1 MNKMTAFL
9 SEYYLWIKSLH
20 LIAIIAWMAGMMYLP
35 RLYVYHTDAPV
46 GSVQSEK
53 FKLMEGRLLRGI
65 INPAMILVF
74 ILGAMLLFTP
84 GLIDWQS
91 WWIWLKLGLVL
102 ILGAVHGLFSRWR
115 REFAADIRKRPGL
128 YYRIANEVPFVLMI
142 GIVILVIVRPF
153 GKF

>member
-1 MNKMTAFL
+1 MYEFL
-9 SEYYLWIKSLH
+9 SDYYLWIKSFH
-20 LIAIIAWMAGMMYLP
+20 LIAVIAWMAGMMYLP

-65 INPAMILVF
+65 INPAMIATFLLGGLLV
-74 ILGAMLLFTP
+74 MTP
-84 GLIDWQS
+84 GLIDWS
-91 WWIWLKLGLVL
+91 AWWIWLKLALVL
-102 ILGAVHGLFSRWR
+102 VLSGMHGLYSRWR

-128 YYRIANEVPFVLMI
+128 YYRIANEIPFLLLI
-142 GIVILVIVRPF
+142 GIVLLVMLRPF

>member
-1 MNKMTAFL
+1 MSEFL

-20 LIAIIAWMAGMMYLP
+20 LIAVIAWMAGMMYLP

-74 ILGAMLLFTP
+74 ILGGLLLLTP

-91 WWIWLKLGLVL
+91 WWIWLKLALVL
-102 ILGAVHGLFSRWR
+102 VLGGIHGLFSRWR
-115 REFAADIRKRPGL
+115 REFEADIRSRPGL
-128 YYRIANEVPFVLMI
+128 YYRIANEIPFVLMI

>member
-1 MNKMTAFL
+1 MPEFL

-20 LIAIIAWMAGMMYLP
+20 VIAVIAWMAGMMYLP

-65 INPAMILVF
+65 INPAMVAVF
-74 ILGAMLLFTP
+74 ILGGLLLLTP
-84 GLIDWQS
+84 GVIDWQS
-91 WWIWLKLGLVL
+91 WWIWLKLALVL
-102 ILGAVHGLFSRWR
+102 ALAGIHGFFSRWR
-115 REFAADIRKRPGL
+115 REFAADIRTRSGV
-128 YYRIANEVPFVLMI
+128 YYRIANEIPFVLMA

>member
-1 MNKMTAFL
+1 MAELL

-20 LIAIIAWMAGMMYLP
+20 LIAVIAWMAGMMYLP

-74 ILGAMLLFTP
+74 VLGGLLLMVP
-84 GLIDWQS
+84 GLIDWQD
-91 WWIWLKLGLVL
+91 WWIWLKLALVFVL
-102 ILGAVHGLFSRWR
+102 AGMHGLFSRWR
-115 REFAADIRKRPGL
+115 RNFAADIRGFPGL
-128 YYRIANEVPFVLMI
+128 YYRIANEIPFILMM

>member
-1 MNKMTAFL
+1 MAEFL

-20 LIAIIAWMAGMMYLP
+20 LIAVIAWMAGMMYLP

-74 ILGAMLLFTP
+74 VLGGMLLLTP

-91 WWIWLKLGLVL
+91 WWIWLKLALAL
-102 ILGAVHGLFSRWR
+102 ALGGIHGLFSRWR
-115 REFAADIRKRPGL
+115 REFAADIRTRPGL
-128 YYRIANEVPFVLMI
+128 YYRIANEIPFVLMI
-142 GIVILVIVRPF
+142 AIVILVIVRPF

>member
-1 MNKMTAFL
+1 MAEFL

-20 LIAIIAWMAGMMYLP
+20 LIAVIAWMAGMMYLP

-74 ILGAMLLFTP
+74 VLGGMLLLTP

-91 WWIWLKLGLVL
+91 WWIWLKLALVL
-102 ILGAVHGLFSRWR
+102 ALGGIHGLFSRWR
-115 REFAADIRKRPGL
+115 REFATDIRTRSGL
-128 YYRIANEVPFVLMI
+128 YYRIANEIPFVLMI
-142 GIVILVIVRPF
+142 AIVILVIVRPF
-153 GKF
+153 GKL

>member
-1 MNKMTAFL
+1 MYEFL
-9 SEYYLWIKSLH
+9 SAYYLWIKSFH
-20 LIAIIAWMAGMMYLP
+20 LIAVIAWMAGMMYLP

-65 INPAMILVF
+65 INPAMIVTFL
-74 ILGAMLLFTP
+74 LGGLLLLTP
-84 GLIDWQS
+84 GLIDWND
-91 WWIWLKLGLVL
+91 WWIWLKLLLVL
-102 ILGAVHGLFSRWR
+102 LLSAIHGLYSRWR

-128 YYRIANEVPFVLMI
+128 YYRIANEIPFLLLI

-153 GKF
+153 GKI

>member
-1 MNKMTAFL
+1 MYEFL
-9 SEYYLWIKSLH
+9 SAYYLWIKSFH
-20 LIAIIAWMAGMMYLP
+20 LIAVIAWMAGMMYLP

-65 INPAMILVF
+65 INPAMIVTFL
-74 ILGAMLLFTP
+74 LGGLLLLTP
-84 GLIDWQS
+84 GLIDWND
-91 WWIWLKLGLVL
+91 WWIWLKLLLVL
-102 ILGAVHGLFSRWR
+102 LLTAIHGLYSRWR

-128 YYRIANEVPFVLMI
+128 YYRIANEIPFLLLI

-153 GKF
+153 GKI

>member
-1 MNKMTAFL
+1 MAEFL

-20 LIAIIAWMAGMMYLP
+20 LIAVIAWMAGMMYLP

-74 ILGAMLLFTP
+74 VLGGMLLLTP

-91 WWIWLKLGLVL
+91 WWIWLKLALAL
-102 ILGAVHGLFSRWR
+102 ALGGIHGLFSRWW
-115 REFAADIRKRPGL
+115 REFAADIRIRPGL
-128 YYRIANEVPFVLMI
+128 YYRIVNEIPFVLMI